1 MINRKY
7 QNVHPILWLGGG
19 GFINIWDGNYRWL
32 VNPPL
37 RNLVIQEYIENSKI
51 GRGGF
56 AEIAE
61 LKNPPPPIPDTESTF
76 YAIRIYW
83 FG

>member
-1 MINRKY
+1 MGGGGFINIWDGNYRWLINPLLRNLVI
-7 QNVHPILWLGGG
+7 QLWLGGG

-56 AEIAE
+56 AEIH
-61 LKNPPPPIPDTESTF
+61 LIKSRN
-76 YAIRIYW
+76 
-83 FG
+83 